1 VSGILLSILSKGLSA
16 LLLTNISSTGFLD
29 LYDLWPSQTHDMKSV
44 QAIINV
50 NTLLVYLN
58 NHPNLTSTTNVIN
71 FSYLFFW
78 AIPSLAYNQQ
88 DNLWDF
94 IWEFL

>member
-71 FSYLFFW
+71 FSYLFF
-78 AIPSLAYNQQ
+78 
-88 DNLWDF
+88 
-94 IWEFL
+94 